1 MIHTEYS
8 HLIGKTGKH
17 SPENEEMVSN
27 MTPELMAGILYDMAK
42 LRKAASDESEHAGKK
57 EILDII
63 TSALRITGHMV
74 ICELPGGKYTRG
86 EVLDMYKRLVAEHC
100 CESASEDPGHVLKEG
115 GIACLRD
122 QNGRKSKQN
131 ISVMPT

>member
-1 MIHTEYS
+1 
-8 HLIGKTGKH
+8 
-17 SPENEEMVSN
+17 MVSN

-42 LRKAASDESEHAGKK
+42 LLKEASDESEHAGKK

-100 CESASEDPGHVLKEG
+100 CESASEDPGRVLREG
-115 GIACLRD
+115 GTACLRD